1 MLLLADVFEHF
12 RETCLKYYSLDPCH
26 YFTAPGL
33 SWDACLKKSGVK
45 LELLTSVDMHLMIEK
60 GIRGGISTIT
70 HRHGVANNKYLHD
83 YDPAKESSYIIYLD
97 ANNLYGWSMSQ
108 YLPRKN
114 FQWVPQ
120 DEIAGLDV
128 LKIDDNA
135 DEGLILEVDLQYPHE
150 LHDLHSDYPL
160 APVRVLVEDS
170 MLSDYSKDLKEK
182 FKIGN
187 STVPKLISNL
197 LDKTNYV
204 LHYRNLK
211 QYLKLG
217 MKLLKI
223 HQAIKFEQQ
232 PWLKPYIDFNT
243 SRMEAKNIFEK
254 TFLNS

>member
-1 MLLLADVFEHF
+1 MSTFSEVDYAHAKKVWEHFGLWTLGDYHDKYLETDVLLLADVFEHF
-12 RETCLKYYSLDPCH
+12 RETCLKYYSLDPFH

-45 LELLTSVDMHLMIEK
+45 LELLTDVEQHLMIEK

-108 YLPRKN
+108 YLPTKN

-160 APVRVLVEDS
+160 AL
-170 MLSDYSKDLKEK
+170 
-182 FKIGN
+182 
-187 STVPKLISNL
+187 
-197 LDKTNYV
+197 
-204 LHYRNLK
+204 
-211 QYLKLG
+211 
-217 MKLLKI
+217 
-223 HQAIKFEQQ
+223 
-232 PWLKPYIDFNT
+232 
-243 SRMEAKNIFEK
+243 
-254 TFLNS
+254 